1 MPSFFPEGDA
11 PVATD
16 PSNKSLQKI
25 NSLLQSIDSKTGGAG
40 GGGLT
45 NAELRASPVPVDI
58 GGTGSITITSGT
70 VTVSNEVEVTNSTG
84 NPIPVSGPLTDTQLR
99 AIAVP
104 VSGTVTANTG
114 LSQPL
119 TDTQLRATAVP
130 VSGTFWQAT
139 QPVSGTVTAN
149 TGLSQPL
156 TDAQLRASSVP
167 VSGTVGISGIVP
179 VSGTFWQATQP
190 VSVASALSTRV
201 AGWDIPIHDYRG
213 LGYTSGNLTSVTYK
227 TGGASG
233 TTVATLTLA
242 YDGGGNL
249 TSMTKT

>member
-58 GGTGSITITSGT
+58 GGSGSITITSGT

-84 NPIPVSGPLTDTQLR
+84 NPIPVSGT
-99 AIAVP
+99 VG
-104 VSGTVTANTG
+104 VSGT
-114 LSQPL
+114 
-119 TDTQLRATAVP
+119 VP

-139 QPVSGTVTAN
+139 QPVSG
-149 TGLSQPL
+149 PL
-156 TDAQLRASSVP
+156 TDTELRATAVPVSGPLTDTQLRSTAVPVSGSVSVSNLPATQP
-167 VSGTVGISGIVP
+167 VSGTVGISGTVP

-201 AGWDIPIHDYRG
+201 AGWDIPVHDYRSF
-213 LGYTSGNLTSVTYK
+213 GYTSGNLTSVTYK
-227 TGGASG
+227 TGGAGG

>member
-58 GGTGSITITSGT
+58 GGNGSITITSGT

-84 NPIPVSGPLTDTQLR
+84 NPIP
-99 AIAVP
+99 I
-104 VSGTVTANTG
+104 SGTVTANTG

-130 VSGTFWQAT
+130 VSGTFWPAT
-139 QPVSGTVTAN
+139 QPISGTVSVSNFPATQPISGTVTAN

-156 TDAQLRASSVP
+156 TDAQLRASAVPIINGFSIPEYDSVLLSNYDGQGN
-167 VSGTVGISGIVP
+167 VGTVI
-179 VSGTFWQATQP
+179 
-190 VSVASALSTRV
+190 
-201 AGWDIPIHDYRG
+201 YRKN
-213 LGYTSGNLTSVTYK
+213 GNTL
-227 TGGASG
+227 
-233 TTVATLTLA
+233 ATLS
-242 YDGGGNL
+242 L
-249 TSMTKT
+249 TYNGSGQLTAITKS